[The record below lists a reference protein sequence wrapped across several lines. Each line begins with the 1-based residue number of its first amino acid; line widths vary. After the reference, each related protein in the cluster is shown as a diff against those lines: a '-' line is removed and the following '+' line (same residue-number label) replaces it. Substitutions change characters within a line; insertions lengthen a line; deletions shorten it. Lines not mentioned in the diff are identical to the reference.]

1 MEWYAHSAENFPEDQ
16 WQTLKSHLKNVGLL
30 ASHKAKHFN
39 GQDLAQVA
47 GLLHDLGKYTQ
58 EFQRRLRGSTVKVDH
73 STHGASEV
81 LNLESIHPFFR
92 WLIAYAI
99 AGHHAGL
106 ADRKFSTEK
115 QKTSALDERL
125 NNRANG
131 LPQLIQIGW

>member
-16 WQTLKSHLKNVGLL
+16 WQTLKSHLENVGLL

-115 QKTSALDERL
+115 QKTSALDER
-125 NNRANG
+125 
-131 LPQLIQIGW
+131 